1 MPCCY
6 NHSGLL
12 STFWDEGKGRGKRM
26 LMTPTCF
33 SLVSAAAEAEK
44 ELTAFDR
51 ALLKAG
57 VGNVNLLKVSSILP
71 PGAEFVPSLQFP
83 PGSLVPIAYGSV
95 TSCEAGTLIAA
106 AVAVGI
112 GDGFGV
118 IMEFSGFCERRDA
131 EKEVAQMV
139 EEAFHY
145 RGMVLKEIKVAGVE
159 HRVVRCGCVF
169 AAVPL
174 WYSDQNVK

>member
-1 MPCCY
+1 MLPTPNCY
-6 NHSGLL
+6 
-12 STFWDEGKGRGKRM
+12 
-26 LMTPTCF
+26 

-71 PGAEFVPSLQFP
+71 PGAEFVPNLEIP
-83 PGSLVPIAYGSV
+83 AGSLLPIAYGSV
-95 TSCEAGTLIAA
+95 TSCEAGSLIAA

-112 GDGFGV
+112 GDDFGV
-118 IMEFSGFCERRDA
+118 IMEFSGSCGRSDA
-131 EKEVAQMV
+131 EKEVTQMV

-145 RGMVLKEIKVAGVE
+145 RKMALKEIKVAGVE

-174 WYSDQNVK
+174 WYSDSKVK